1 MFIVLSPVV
10 AASDQMMRRSQLS
23 RGISGTTVYYLEC
36 ECQGSFIV
44 WNTKR
49 QSPLS
54 PEEFG
59 NRLTKAVAL
68 AGTRDAVLIRDAPID
83 ALDLAARAPNLSVQL
98 LKSFSDAPT
107 DENFWIYRAKLK

>member
-1 MFIVLSPVV
+1 MAGYLG
-10 AASDQMMRRSQLS
+10 RR
-23 RGISGTTVYYLEC
+23 IYYLEC